1 MKQIILIL
9 IFSIILLAKTPDVYS
24 ALGDVIYN
32 NVKNIENLKKISS
45 FKKYENKINNYAL
58 RVKGLKKMGFSIESG
73 DIKIDKLVYLQ
84 KLRELSKINDFFI
97 ISVTNSF
104 KASIKKQDNKLF
116 FEVINSGLLDIKR
129 YKPQIKEYYLSHSN
143 DVNITGVIQKYIEID
158 LPKKKKTKS
167 KALTKKEKQAAK
179 IKRIRE
185 KDRLKQEAIKKSL
198 EDETKRKKI
207 KIREEQKRELKN

>member
-84 KLRELSKINDFFI
+84 KLRELSKTNDFFVI
-97 ISVTNSF
+97 KTIESF
-104 KASIKKQDNKLF
+104 KISIKDEDSKLF
-116 FEVINSGLLDIKR
+116 YIIINSGLLNIQR
-129 YKPQIKEYYLSHSN
+129 YKFQVKKYYLSHSN